1 MIMKKIDLHIHSN
14 FSDDGEL
21 TPEEIIDK
29 AIQNSMDII
38 SITDH
43 NSVKANS
50 IALDYVKNKKI
61 KYIPGVEIDCQYNGL
76 NLHLLGY
83 DFDFNK
89 GCFLELEE
97 NILMQ
102 EKKAGLKRIEKIK
115 EITNLYLDKEEVLR
129 KANNGI
135 VTGEVICEVLLED
148 SRNDDSEILKPYRY
162 GGKRSD
168 MPFVNFY
175 WDYFSQGKP
184 AYVHVEF
191 ISLSEA
197 IKMIKENGGIAIIA
211 HPGNNL
217 KHNRNLIDEL
227 ISEGVDGIEVF
238 SSYHTSEDTDFFY
251 NKALESKIFLSC
263 GSDFHGK
270 NKPNIDIGEFGYKI
284 DSKDILF
291 GDIDR
296 FV

>member
-1 MIMKKIDLHIHSN
+1 MIMKKVDLHMHSN

-21 TPEEIIDK
+21 TTEEIIDK

-148 SRNDDSEILKPYRY
+148 SRNDNSEILKPYIS

-197 IKMIKENGGIAIIA
+197 IKMIKGNGGIAIIA

-227 ISEGVDGIEVF
+227 ISEGIDGIEVF

-251 NKALESKIFLSC
+251 NKALENNLFISC

-270 NKPNIDIGEFGYKI
+270 NKPNIDIGEFRYKI
-284 DSKDILF
+284 DSKDIVF
-291 GDIDR
+291 GNIDR